1 MSDDLVLR
9 NAEHASRHA
18 RLPVEDVIDVPPY
31 AVLTGLDREPGT
43 GVTPMIARQRANRE
57 RTLRFVYSGEEY
69 LMALSIIDTL
79 SARWGIDAPAA
90 VVLEALQRAADTDE
104 T

>member
-1 MSDDLVLR
+1 MTDDLVLR
-9 NAEHASRHA
+9 DAEHASRHA
-18 RLPVEDVIDVPPY
+18 RLPIEDVIDVPPY
-31 AVLTGLDREPGT
+31 ITLTGLDREPGT
-43 GVTPMIARQRANRE
+43 GTTPSIARRRANRE
-57 RTLRFVYSGEEY
+57 RTYRLVYSGEEY
-69 LMALSIIDTL
+69 LMAIAIIDTL